1 MEHIHDFATDQMKR
15 PTERMISPALQT
27 NLGKELF
34 LSFFVQNKP
43 VTAELF

>member
-1 MEHIHDFATDQMKR
+1 MEDIHDFPTDQMKR

-34 LSFFVQNKP
+34 LSFFVQNHGGA
-43 VTAELF
+43 AEL